1 MFASSE
7 VKVVPSS
14 VAVDALRHVVE
25 SSASDELVNAL
36 EQQEV
41 WQKVQDDEKYWQG
54 YILLARL
61 VLASCGFLIYRV
73 LTACSL
79 LRKVLFLAPW
89 VCGFFV
95 CVWNI
100 SGTAEQICAKFTWKT
115 CLVLCSDDFEG
126 QRSGSASK
134 VRVSRDKNG
143 FFGPFGSLRAVCV
156 W

>member
-54 YILLARL
+54 YIVLARL
-61 VLASCGFLIYRV
+61 VLASCDFLIYRV
-73 LTACSL
+73 LTARSL
-79 LRKVLFLAPW
+79 LRKVLFLAPS
-89 VCGFFV
+89 VCGFLFV
-95 CVWNI
+95 YEISWELLNRFVPNSHGRRVW
-100 SGTAEQICAKFTWKT
+100 SFAQTTLKVK
-115 CLVLCSDDFEG
+115 G
-126 QRSGSASK
+126 QGQQGQKRI
-134 VRVSRDKNG
+134 
-143 FFGPFGSLRAVCV
+143 FQPI